1 MKPSDVIDRIY
12 SCTMEIY
19 MLSNLYYSY
28 GAAAI
33 ALPQVQAWMYMK
45 FKCNLL
51 IQLWN
56 IHHVVVI
63 PENTLPEDY
72 DPQFF
77 IDEIKRANRET
88 IPEEEWLSDRLY
100 YVDYKKK
107 KNHLRTFV

>member
-1 MKPSDVIDRIY
+1 
-12 SCTMEIY
+12 MEIY

-63 PENTLPEDY
+63 PENTLPLDV
-72 DPQFF
+72 
-77 IDEIKRANRET
+77 
-88 IPEEEWLSDRLY
+88 SDQVLADR
-100 YVDYKKK
+100 K
-107 KNHLRTFV
+107 KNWKPTAPTVTTGYLARYANMVTSGNTGAILKQEF

>member
-1 MKPSDVIDRIY
+1 MY
-12 SCTMEIY
+12 Y
-19 MLSNLYYSY
+19 GNLYAVQSVLFLWSSGDCTSA
-28 GAAAI
+28 GAGMD
-33 ALPQVQAWMYMK
+33 VYE
-45 FKCNLL
+45 

-77 IDEIKRANRET
+77 IDEINRANRET

-107 KNHLRTFV
+107 KYHLRTFV

>member
-1 MKPSDVIDRIY
+1 
-12 SCTMEIY
+12 

-88 IPEEEWLSDRLY
+88 IPEEEIKETLTRLIPKEIPEEEWLTDRLY